1 VKQTFSRSLRLL
13 DSGDFQQ
20 VFDSAAFRISH
31 QHLLLLACH
40 NGRGFPRL
48 GLVIAKKHLRLA
60 VDRNRVKRLSRES
73 FRKAQDKLLDLDLVL
88 LSRNGLDKLTNPE
101 VFSLLDQHWKRL
113 LKKVRQTNK
122 EILKSDGTSEQHSN
136 E

>member
-1 VKQTFSRSLRLL
+1 MKHSFSRSLRLL
-13 DSGDFQQ
+13 HSDDFQQ

-60 VDRNRVKRLSRES
+60 VDRNRIKRLTRES
-73 FRKAQDKLLDLDLVL
+73 FRHTQTKLLDLDLVI
-88 LSRNGLDKLTNPE
+88 LSRGGLDKLSNTE
-101 VFSLLDQHWKRL
+101 IFGLLDQQWHRL
-113 LKKVRQTNK
+113 LKKVQQKRSA
-122 EILKSDGTSEQHSN
+122 E
-136 E
+136 

>member
-1 VKQTFSRSLRLL
+1 MKQTFSRSLRLL

-73 FRKAQDKLLDLDLVL
+73 FRKTQDKLLDLDLVL
-88 LSRNGLDKLTNPE
+88 LSRNGLEKLTNPE
-101 VFSLLDQHWKRL
+101 VFALLDQHWNRL